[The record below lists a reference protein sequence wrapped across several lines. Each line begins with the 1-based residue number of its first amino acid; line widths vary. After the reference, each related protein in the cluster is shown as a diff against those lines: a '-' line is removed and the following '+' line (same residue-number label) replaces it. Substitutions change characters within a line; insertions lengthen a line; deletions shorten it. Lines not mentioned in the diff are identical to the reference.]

1 MNKQLFSRFT
11 NQQLEQ
17 IIEEALIYMCA
28 CPAQVAE
35 ELLRLRRVYA
45 YQKNCI
51 SEGSLLAEV
60 HQCISEATESAHAV
74 MEKCLDD
81 VLVLEGWDLQT
92 LKMPEGLRKLREEK
106 INQD

>member
-1 MNKQLFSRFT
+1 MNKQLASRFA

-35 ELLRLRRVYA
+35 ELLRLRRVFA
-45 YQKNCI
+45 YQINCI
-51 SEGSLLAEV
+51 SEGSLLDEV
-60 HQCISEATESAHAV
+60 LA
-74 MEKCLDD
+74 
-81 VLVLEGWDLQT
+81 LEGWDLQT

>member
-1 MNKQLFSRFT
+1 MPKQLSSHFS

-35 ELLRLRRVYA
+35 ELLHLRKVFT

-51 SEGSLLAEV
+51 SEGSLLDDV
-60 HQCISEATESAHAV
+60 HHRISDATQEAHAV

-81 VLVLEGWDLQT
+81 VLALEGWDLQT
-92 LKMPEGLRKLREEK
+92 LRMPEGLRKLREEK
-106 INQD
+106 VIRD